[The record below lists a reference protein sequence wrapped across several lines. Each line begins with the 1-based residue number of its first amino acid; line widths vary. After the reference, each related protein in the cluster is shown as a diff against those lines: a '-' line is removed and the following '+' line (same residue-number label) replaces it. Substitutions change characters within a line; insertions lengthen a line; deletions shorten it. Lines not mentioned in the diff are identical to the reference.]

1 MRDARL
7 IAEYTA
13 RESYGRLLAWLTTR
27 TRDVA
32 AAEDALADA
41 FRAALEHWPK
51 TGAPNSPEAWLLT
64 TARRKLIDQSR
75 RARTRDEYAPAM
87 ALAAEEAEATLQN
100 ADQFPDERLKLLF
113 VCAHPAIDKSVR
125 TPLMLQTVL
134 GLDAGAIASSFL
146 VAPATMAQRLVRA
159 KRKIK
164 EAGIPFATPA
174 PADYGARLDDV
185 LDAIYAAYTAGWDA
199 ADGAD
204 ARCSGLTREAIFLAQ
219 LVVEMAPQSPEA
231 YGLAALM
238 LHAEARRSARIVDG
252 RYIALADQDTALW
265 NRPLIAEAEKALA
278 TAWSFGAVGRFQIE
292 AAIQSAHA
300 ASRLY
305 NRDTRGDVTVLYKRL
320 IEFAPSIGAQVGYAG
335 ALAAANETDRA
346 LDVLDEIEQARVA
359 RYQAYWAVRAHIL
372 ALLKRPSPARE
383 AYTQAIGLSTD
394 EATRAFLRQR
404 LADLDHDD
412 IQQT

>member
-1 MRDARL
+1 MSDARL
-7 IAEYTA
+7 IAEYAA
-13 RESYGRLLAWLTTR
+13 RESYGRLLAWLTAR

-51 TGAPNSPEAWLLT
+51 TGAPDSPEAWLLT

-75 RARTRDEYAPAM
+75 RARTRDDNAPAM
-87 ALAAEEAEATLQN
+87 ALAAEEAEAALR
-100 ADQFPDERLKLLF
+100 DEDPFPDERLKLLF

-134 GLDAGAIASSFL
+134 GLDASAIASSFL

-164 EAGIPFATPA
+164 EAGIPFAMPA
-174 PADYGARLDDV
+174 PAEYSTRLDDV

-204 ARCSGLTREAIFLAQ
+204 ARCSGLTREAIFLAR
-219 LVVEMAPQSPEA
+219 LVVEMAPQSAEA
-231 YGLAALM
+231 YGLVALV
-238 LHAEARRSARIVDG
+238 LHAEARRSARIVGG
-252 RYIALADQDTALW
+252 RYVALADQDTDLW
-265 NRPLIAEAEKALA
+265 NRSLIAEAEQALA
-278 TAWSFGAVGRFQIE
+278 KAWTFAAAGRFQIE

-300 ASRLY
+300 AARLHDL
-305 NRDTRGDVTVLYKRL
+305 DTRGDISILYNRL
-320 IEFAPSIGAQVGYAG
+320 MEIAPSIGARVGYAG
-335 ALAAANETDRA
+335 ALAAADSADEA
-346 LDVLDEIEQARVA
+346 LAALDEIEPARVT

-372 ALLKRPSPARE
+372 ALLKRPDAARD
-383 AYTQAIGLSTD
+383 AYQQAIGLSTD

-404 LADLDHDD
+404 LTLLDHGDF
-412 IQQT
+412 QQT